1 MNLESL
7 IVENT
12 LLKQEIAILKH
23 ELAEL
28 KRLIFGAKS
37 ERFTPE
43 IPPVNQMSLFDVT
56 QDGPLMAE
64 AEKEQINYERTK
76 QNKPHPGRNGI
87 PAHFPVEETIIEPET
102 DTTDMVRIGEEVTE
116 YVEYTPGCLKKIRL
130 IRPKYANK
138 QAEGSVLIAPLPVR
152 ALPKSIAGVSLISY
166 IIVRKFVEHMP
177 FYRQIQA
184 FDRDYQWQIP
194 SSTINDWFVS
204 VCTMLEPLYELLK
217 QKVLESGYMQVDESP
232 IQVLDNNNKKGSSHK
247 GYQWVYHSPEEK
259 LLFFDYHKGRD
270 TEGPKRI
277 LEKYIG
283 LLQSDGY
290 NVYDTIAKQKSI
302 TIAACLVHV
311 RRYFYKAK
319 DNDKQ
324 RAEHALS
331 IFNAIYKKES
341 EYKTLSA
348 DGRKAK
354 REKHIQPSLRE
365 LKIWADVESK
375 KVLPQ
380 SPIGKAIE
388 YLKTQWPK
396 IEELF
401 NNGRYEL
408 DNNLIE
414 NKIRPLALGRKNY
427 LFAGSH
433 EGAQRIAMMYSFL
446 GTCAA
451 NDVNPMTWLTDT
463 LEKINDTKIKDLAV
477 LLPIKSKS

>member
-7 IVENT
+7 IAENT
-12 LLKQEIAILKH
+12 LLKQEVAILKH

-37 ERFTPE
+37 ERFTPV

-56 QDGPLMAE
+56 QGGPLMAE
-64 AEKEQINYERTK
+64 AQKEQITYERTK

-87 PAHFPVEETIIEPET
+87 PAHFPVEETIIEPQT

-152 ALPKSIAGVSLISY
+152 ALPKSIAGVSLISF

-232 IQVLDNNNKKGSSHK
+232 IQVLDNNNNKGSSHK

-270 TEGPKRI
+270 MEGPKRI

-290 NVYDTIAKQKSI
+290 NVYDNIAKQKSI

-324 RAEHALS
+324 RAEYALS

-348 DGRKAK
+348 DERKAQ
-354 REKHIQPSLRE
+354 REKHIQPSLTE
-365 LKIWADVESK
+365 LKIWADEQSK

-380 SPIGKAIE
+380 SPIGKAME

-396 IEELF
+396 ILELF

-451 NDVNPMTWLTDT
+451 KDVNPMTWLTDT

-477 LLPIKSKS
+477 LLPTKSRS

>member
-1 MNLESL
+1 
-7 IVENT
+7 
-12 LLKQEIAILKH
+12 
-23 ELAEL
+23 
-28 KRLIFGAKS
+28 
-37 ERFTPE
+37 
-43 IPPVNQMSLFDVT
+43 
-56 QDGPLMAE
+56 
-64 AEKEQINYERTK
+64 
-76 QNKPHPGRNGI
+76 
-87 PAHFPVEETIIEPET
+87 
-102 DTTDMVRIGEEVTE
+102 
-116 YVEYTPGCLKKIRL
+116 
-130 IRPKYANK
+130 
-138 QAEGSVLIAPLPVR
+138 
-152 ALPKSIAGVSLISY
+152 
-166 IIVRKFVEHMP
+166 
-177 FYRQIQA
+177 
-184 FDRDYQWQIP
+184 
-194 SSTINDWFVS
+194 
-204 VCTMLEPLYELLK
+204 
-217 QKVLESGYMQVDESP
+217 MQVDESP

-354 REKHIQPSLRE
+354 REKHIHPSLTE

>member
-7 IVENT
+7 IAENT

-56 QDGPLMAE
+56 QD
-64 AEKEQINYERTK
+64 
-76 QNKPHPGRNGI
+76 
-87 PAHFPVEETIIEPET
+87 
-102 DTTDMVRIGEEVTE
+102 VRIGEEVTE